1 MALAAVKCE
10 KTLAELAAQFDVH
23 TNVIK
28 IWRDQLLEGAA
39 GIFGEGKPEAPAP
52 VDVKERRAK
61 IGELTLTNDSLA
73 GALTK
78 AGLLG
83 EKQ

>member
-1 MALAAVKCE
+1 VALAAVKRE
-10 KTLAELAAQFDVH
+10 KTPAELAPNSMSHA
-23 TNVIK
+23 TVIK
-28 IWRDQLLEGAA
+28 AWQVQLLEGAA

-78 AGLLG
+78 ARLLSA
-83 EKQ
+83 KR

>member
-1 MALAAVKCE
+1 MSHA
-10 KTLAELAAQFDVH
+10 T
-23 TNVIK
+23 VIK
-28 IWRDQLLEGAA
+28 TWQVQLLEGDA
-39 GIFGEGKPEAPAP
+39 GIFGKGKPEAPAP

-83 EKQ
+83 AKR

>member
-1 MALAAVKCE
+1 MKRE
-10 KTLAELAAQFDVH
+10 KTPAELVAQFDVH
-23 TNVIK
+23 ANVIK
-28 IWRDQLLEGAA
+28 TWRDQLLEGAA

-78 AGLLG
+78 AGLLSA
-83 EKQ
+83 KR